1 MPGKDGKTAPMSSSS
16 GNGNGNGDNN
26 IMARIGR
33 ELAVARMEREERLRV
48 SGKAPQGDTGSPP
61 KHTLTSAYDL
71 NYPKPLTKKVFEA
84 SGGSLERT
92 K

>member
-1 MPGKDGKTAPMSSSS
+1 MGKVRVCVRVYGFH
-16 GNGNGNGDNN
+16 GNGDN

-33 ELAVARMEREERLRV
+33 ELAVARMQREERPRV
-48 SGKAPQGDTGSPP
+48 GGKAPQEDTGSPP
-61 KHTLTSAYDL
+61 KRTLTNAYDL

-84 SGGSLERT
+84 SGRSLERT